1 MEVGSN
7 GSIVKKYVL
16 RKKPAGKLLASAH
29 AVEREFQVCI
39 FNPNLLWYKLRD
51 SGLEWFSDDFWM
63 LTSFGFEKVVG
74 IEWDMFG

>member
-51 SGLEWFSDDFWM
+51 SGLE
-63 LTSFGFEKVVG
+63 
-74 IEWDMFG
+74 